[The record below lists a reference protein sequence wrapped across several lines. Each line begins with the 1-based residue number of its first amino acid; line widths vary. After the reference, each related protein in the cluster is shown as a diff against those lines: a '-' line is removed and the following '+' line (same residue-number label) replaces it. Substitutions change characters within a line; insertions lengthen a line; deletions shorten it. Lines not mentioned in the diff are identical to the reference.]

1 MLYGYNL
8 NYSSVVFVLALVIDE
23 KVFGEPHHIGK
34 AVTGVNYKSRDLKI
48 QVAVL
53 ISPSHILAVSQ

>member
-34 AVTGVNYKSRDLKI
+34 AVTGVNYKSHVI
-48 QVAVL
+48 
-53 ISPSHILAVSQ
+53 